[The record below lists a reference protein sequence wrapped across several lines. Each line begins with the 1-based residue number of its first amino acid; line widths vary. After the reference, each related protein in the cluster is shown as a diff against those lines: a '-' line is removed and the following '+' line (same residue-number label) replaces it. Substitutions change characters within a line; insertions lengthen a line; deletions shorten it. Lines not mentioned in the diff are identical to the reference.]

1 MRMYCK
7 FLIFVL
13 VAGSVAQAGDW
24 PHWRGPYFNG
34 STNEKNLPSDW
45 SQTEGIAW
53 SVDLAGSSAA
63 TPIIWEDR
71 VFLSGVDSARD
82 VLPAMCFNRTN
93 GNLMS
98 SR

>member
-1 MRMYCK
+1 MYCK
-7 FLIFVL
+7 FLICMF

-24 PHWRGPYFNG
+24 PLWRGPYFNG

-45 SQTEGIAW
+45 SQTEGLAW
-53 SVDLAGSSAA
+53 RVDLAGSSAA

>member
-1 MRMYCK
+1 MYCK

-13 VAGSVAQAGDW
+13 VVGSVAQAGDW

-34 STNEKNLPSDW
+34 STNEKNLFSDW
-45 SQTEGIAW
+45 SQTEEIAW

-71 VFLSGVDSARD
+71 VFLSGVDFARD
-82 VLPAMCFNRTN
+82 VLLAMCFNRTN